1 MGQGKKRRRGSGL
14 CGGVAFLTVSGIL
27 SKVLGFAYKVP
38 LNTLLGDEMA
48 SVNAAA
54 ALFAVLYTATAA
66 GIPGALSLSIAEAV
80 ASGNRARIK
89 RLFDKTLSSLLFVG
103 FALSLA
109 LLLFA
114 HPIARLSGDAGGFL
128 CTVAIAP
135 ALFFTAATGVLRG
148 FFQGF
153 SRLVP
158 TAVSALFEALGKTV
172 FGVFLAF
179 IALNAFGRSHAVAA
193 ALSVFGITL
202 GIVAGTVYLAV
213 RYRREGGAL
222 LSSVPLAPSARAERG
237 KSIFRVALPIT
248 VTAVLMSLSSFL
260 DAGMMRPLLSA
271 YFGDEALG
279 KALYSDYSTGVL
291 TLYNMPLV
299 LVSPIATALIPYVS
313 GKLSSA
319 QRERASGVV
328 SSAMKLT
335 LLVILPAALGLS
347 AFSYPILAFVFR
359 SDALLAQNVGG
370 ALSLLAPSL
379 ALSALITLSTA
390 VLQGA
395 GKEGMPIL
403 SLGLGILVKVCLM
416 PPLVAA
422 LGTPGIPLATV
433 AFYAVA
439 CGANLIFLYR
449 TMRVRLPLWDGVLRP
464 LLCSG
469 GAVLLARGGYRW
481 LCLHLSDTL
490 SLFLAIAM
498 AAVLYLSFLLVFRAL
513 GERELAF
520 LPRGGGKISKIL
532 RPFLKKS

>member
-1 MGQGKKRRRGSGL
+1 MTRGKKGEQGSGL
-14 CGGVAFLTVSGIL
+14 RGGVAFLTLSGIL
-27 SKVLGFAYKVP
+27 AKVLGFAYKVP
-38 LNTLLGDEMA
+38 LNAILGDEMA

-89 RLFDKTLSSLLFVG
+89 RLFDKTLSSLLGLGFV
-103 FALSLA
+103 LSLA
-109 LLLFA
+109 LLLLS

-135 ALFFTAATGVLRG
+135 ALFFTAGTGVLRG

-158 TAVSALFEALGKTV
+158 TAASALLEALGKTV
-172 FGVFLAF
+172 FGILLAF
-179 IALNAFGRSHAVAA
+179 IALNAFGKSHAVAA
-193 ALSVFGITL
+193 ALSVFGVTL
-202 GIVAGTVYLAV
+202 GIIAGTLYLAV

-222 LSSVPLAPSARAERG
+222 LASVPDTPSPRTGG
-237 KSIFRVALPIT
+237 KSIFRIALPIT
-248 VTAVLMSLSSFL
+248 LTAMLMSLSSFL

-271 YFGDEALG
+271 HFGDEALG
-279 KALYSDYSTGVL
+279 KTLYSDYSTGVL

-299 LVSPIATALIPYVS
+299 LVSPIATALVPYVS
-313 GKLSSA
+313 GRLTVAGK
-319 QRERASGVV
+319 ERARGVV
-328 SSAMKLT
+328 TTAMKLT

-347 AFSYPILAFVFR
+347 AFSRPILAFVFR
-359 SDALLAQNVGG
+359 SDALLPKNVGG

-395 GKEGMPIL
+395 GRESVPIL
-403 SLGLGILVKVCLM
+403 SLGLGILVKVALM
-416 PPLVAA
+416 PPLVA
-422 LGTPGIPLATV
+422 LFGTLGIPLATI

-439 CGANLIFLYR
+439 CFVNQIFLYR
-449 TMRVRLPLWDGVLRP
+449 TMRVRLPFWDGILRP

-469 GAVLLARGGYRW
+469 GAVTLAYGTYRGLCLRMDGTLALLLAIG
-481 LCLHLSDTL
+481 T
-490 SLFLAIAM
+490 
-498 AAVLYLSFLLVFRAL
+498 AAVLYLAFLIVFGAVS
-513 GERELAF
+513 ERELAF
-520 LPRGGGKISKIL
+520 LPHGSKKISNFL
-532 RPFLKKS
+532 RPFLRKS